1 MRGCLAVEEPRAKPE
16 AAETIAI
23 AGLTLDLARYAL
35 IDAHGEEIRL
45 TRGEFAALT
54 ALARRPGQVLS
65 RDRLL
70 DAVSGRDANVF
81 DRSIDN
87 LVARLRHKIER
98 DTRRPKI
105 ILTVRGVGYKLVA
118 PVQRRHEPRRRDR
131 GFWSCHSP
139 ISAAIPP

>member
-23 AGLTLDLARYAL
+23 TGLTLDLARYAL
-35 IDAHGEEIRL
+35 VDASGEEIKL
-45 TRGEFAALT
+45 TRGEFAVLT

-87 LVARLRHKIER
+87 LVPRLRHKI
-98 DTRRPKI
+98 
-105 ILTVRGVGYKLVA
+105 V
-118 PVQRRHEPRRRDR
+118 
-131 GFWSCHSP
+131 
-139 ISAAIPP
+139 PP